1 MRKVTSPLLIKWAPL
16 NIFLWVWQKQH
27 YNKNK
32 RKVATSP
39 KELFRRILIPKI
51 GYFDYVGFS
60 LSVKWNH
67 VEYTNMRRNVLCIF
81 ILIFT
86 NHSTTTDINQCFL
99 SWKKYISTAKTAAN
113 WYRSDVF
120 FSALNI
126 FIKFIQCFCC
136 SIWACI
142 TCSYVGITQPL
153 FICSKSTKE
162 TPEQCQWCQFTLTR
176 FHAFS
181 SCFYCW
187 LWTSKF
193 LLGIDLTW
201 IISPNNFVSTES
213 PG

>member
-1 MRKVTSPLLIKWAPL
+1 ML
-16 NIFLWVWQKQH
+16 NIQTWGGMF
-27 YNKNK
+27 
-32 RKVATSP
+32 
-39 KELFRRILIPKI
+39 
-51 GYFDYVGFS
+51 YV
-60 LSVKWNH
+60 
-67 VEYTNMRRNVLCIF
+67 
-81 ILIFT
+81 
-86 NHSTTTDINQCFL
+86 FL
-99 SWKKYISTAKTAAN
+99 SWFLPTIPLQLISTNAFLVGKNTFPQQKLLPI
-113 WYRSDVF
+113 DIVLMF
-120 FSALNI
+120 FSQLWTHSSSSSNV
-126 FIKFIQCFCC
+126 CC

-162 TPEQCQWCQFTLTR
+162 TPEQCQWCQLTLTR

-193 LLGIDLTW
+193 LLGIDLNW